1 MRGADPTEFFSH
13 ENVPNPPSISKD
25 GQLYHGKKSD
35 LAEVLGGLSS
45 ECLASKQ
52 PTSDAVV
59 LDGPAIIHM
68 VAPKN
73 GSTVDE
79 YCKVFAAH
87 VNSYFNDVNRVDVIC
102 DIYLDSSLK
111 EGVRETRGTA
121 PSQIVKGTT
130 KISKWSKFLKN
141 GSNNQRLFEYIA
153 HYLKSQVTPSNTK
166 QLVVTCRDM
175 VITNAISVGLEEIL
189 SPCDHEEAD
198 TRMILHASNILE
210 DMSSV
215 TLRTV
220 DTDVLVLAV
229 ALSNMNPTKK
239 IWVSFGVDDQ
249 KKMFSAHEICIQ
261 VGPEK
266 AQALPTFHAF
276 TGCDRC
282 LHLKMSERK
291 RHGKGGHRLMMLLT
305 LFST

>member
-1 MRGADPTEFFSH
+1 M
-13 ENVPNPPSISKD
+13 VQISNAF
-25 GQLYHGKKSD
+25 LNT
-35 LAEVLGGLSS
+35 L
-45 ECLASKQ
+45 
-52 PTSDAVV
+52 P
-59 LDGPAIIHM
+59 IIL
-68 VAPKN
+68 N
-73 GSTVDE
+73 L
-79 YCKVFAAH
+79 
-87 VNSYFNDVNRVDVIC
+87 R
-102 DIYLDSSLK
+102 
-111 EGVRETRGTA
+111 
-121 PSQIVKGTT
+121 
-130 KISKWSKFLKN
+130 W
-141 GSNNQRLFEYIA
+141 
-153 HYLKSQVTPSNTK
+153 
-166 QLVVTCRDM
+166 

-210 DMSSV
+210 DISSV